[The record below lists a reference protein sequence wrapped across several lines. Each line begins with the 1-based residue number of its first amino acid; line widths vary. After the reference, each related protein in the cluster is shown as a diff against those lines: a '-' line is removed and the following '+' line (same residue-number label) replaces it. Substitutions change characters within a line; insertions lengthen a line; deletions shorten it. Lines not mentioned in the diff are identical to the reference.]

1 MENIMS
7 ELDSKNEVVEKTKE
21 KKAKKIK
28 VDEKKEIAEDKN
40 SEKSKFFID
49 VSKDTEARDLVGK
62 LLSEANNKSFG
73 REIILK
79 DLIVASLCKL
89 TSKDIERIQ
98 ENALTDMERI
108 ERLLV
113 EHNEKNKTALTLGE
127 FLVKKLNISGGLK

>member
-1 MENIMS
+1 MS